1 MTDLQPLPTPD
12 PDPPIDARLVSA
24 NLSSLGLSP
33 DTIAATLNLPVH
45 TIREYLTTRVVTH
58 EEEILAE
65 KVRRLT
71 DLALSK
77 AFLILEHGPTEQK
90 MVIIRSLVT
99 NTGRLI
105 GRGEGGSTEEARAAF
120 ESLLTQMR
128 DVPRVTT
135 LVTDEDI
142 IDVEEDDA
150 DSAPPHRTTL
160 NQDEE
165 AGDETLRFGLR

>member
-71 DLALSK
+71 DLALYRVS
-77 AFLILEHGPTEQK
+77 LILGHGPTEQK
-90 MVIIRSLVT
+90 MVIIQSLVAF
-99 NTGRLI
+99 TGRQR
-105 GRGEGGSTEEARAAF
+105 GRHEG
-120 ESLLTQMR
+120 
-128 DVPRVTT
+128 
-135 LVTDEDI
+135 
-142 IDVEEDDA
+142 
-150 DSAPPHRTTL
+150 
-160 NQDEE
+160 
-165 AGDETLRFGLR
+165 